1 MTLGACLASIAAH
14 KACINVDKEAL
25 VSLEAKVKQTRKTA
39 SVNVCEPFKL
49 EKQLTCS
56 AET

>member
-1 MTLGACLASIAAH
+1 LASIAAH